1 MNNQSELSPWKEA
14 VEHSKIPRVNWKLI
28 LGKSLTMYLKEN
40 KYISNEDLMKNILL
54 KVRDHFDEL
63 KMDGWTMPKIANN
76 LRISISARRTEQ
88 RIYGGSR

>member
-40 KYISNEDLMKNILL
+40 KYISNEDLMKNIML
-54 KVRDHFDEL
+54 KVRDNFDEL
-63 KMDGWTMPKIANN
+63 KMDGWSMPKIANN

-88 RIYGGSR
+88 RIYGGSK